1 MMMKVALALPC
12 LEEEEEADGS
22 DSSLPRSQ
30 CESLRD

>member
-1 MMMKVALALPC
+1 VMMKVALALPC
-12 LEEEEEADGS
+12 LEEEADGS

>member
-12 LEEEEEADGS
+12 LEEEADGS
-22 DSSLPRSQ
+22 DSSLPRS